1 MPKNKTNSPQPQ
13 PSDNPAKGETGSDS
27 KVVAM
32 RGQETASAIRA
43 KARKD
48 ILHRKQNEE
57 QRIRQQLAEIAD
69 LQAQGAENAQEVAE
83 KKANLATE
91 MFFDIRDGVFQ
102 LNQVSG
108 MLGDVFGYRKKGDA
122 KVRVNPGD
130 KEASATPFGEGEAIR
145 KRVVRAVQARDFVE
159 NDVATALFADAKP
172 DEVSAILDRI
182 GAEEDG
188 LSIWSAYDAFGK
200 LKQRNNE
207 RPAAAFDPKKVAA
220 LTDALSENV
229 EHSAQLFADNAAL
242 CDAYAE
248 LREVVLEI
256 DRAAGAILKES
267 QAA

>member
-1 MPKNKTNSPQPQ
+1 MTKRNTNQPQPQ
-13 PSDNPAKGETGSDS
+13 PSANPAKGETESQN
-27 KVVAM
+27 VVAM

-43 KARKD
+43 KERKS
-48 ILHRKQNEE
+48 ILQRKQNEE

-69 LQAQGAENAQEVAE
+69 LQAAGAENAQEVAE

-91 MFFDIRDGVFQ
+91 MFFDIRDGIFQ

-122 KVRVNPGD
+122 KVRVSPGD
-130 KEASATPFGEGEAIR
+130 KNASATPFGEGEAIR
-145 KRVVRAVQARDFVE
+145 KRVVRAVQAHDYVE
-159 NDVATALFADAKP
+159 NDVSTALFADAKP
-172 DEVSAILDRI
+172 DDVRDILNRI
-182 GAEEDG
+182 GADEDG

-229 EHSAQLFADNAAL
+229 ERAAEIFADNATL

-248 LREVVLEI
+248 LRDVVLEI
-256 DRAAGAILKES
+256 DRAAGALLQKRK
-267 QAA
+267 AA